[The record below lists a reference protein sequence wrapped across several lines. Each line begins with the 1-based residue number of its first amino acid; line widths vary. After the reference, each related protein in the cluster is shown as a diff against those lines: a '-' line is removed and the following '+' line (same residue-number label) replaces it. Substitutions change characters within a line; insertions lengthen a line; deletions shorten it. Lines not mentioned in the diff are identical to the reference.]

1 MNVSD
6 YKSRIPQW
14 EKDKKE
20 FEINGTIQLQTDI
33 IHRLRKEY
41 NCLLNQV
48 SISIDHLKQIKSIY
62 QSKMQSIEQEIS
74 SVLTTTELIKTK
86 MNSNHTKAMNAIRA
100 NHNKRL
106 HSIRLQ
112 YANELSIGKIDTEQ
126 RLLGNDLNDLDD
138 KNVISSIGSTRAKI
152 ADLLNHKVEKEKEND
167 TQEKLN
173 RIMLQVDQ
181 DRKRCAYLQQ
191 KIDEMTSD
199 LEEAR
204 KISSLHQTEIIL
216 NSPLKFDYTKMEQE
230 LLDRSADIIKEES
243 EYKEDSENQIEQYR
257 SQIRDI
263 RIKSDKLKKKIKKA
277 DGKTSPELEAKLKEL
292 NDLEQEHDSILKQ
305 RQMLSNLQASI
316 QKTKKKKKKVSEQI
330 SFHVSDLVEYKKE
343 NLALIEEIRRLDF
356 MIYGRNGKYQKPK
369 FTPIGSPVARRS
381 PNH

>member
-112 YANELSIGKIDTEQ
+112 YANELSIGKLDTEQ

-152 ADLLNHKVEKEKEND
+152 ADLLNHKMEKEKEND

-316 QKTKKKKKKVSEQI
+316 QKTKNKKKKVSEQI

>member
-62 QSKMQSIEQEIS
+62 QSKRQSIEQEIS

-112 YANELSIGKIDTEQ
+112 YANELSIGKLDTEQ

-152 ADLLNHKVEKEKEND
+152 ADLLNHKMEKEKEND

-369 FTPIGSPVARRS
+369 YTPIGSPVAKRS

>member
-62 QSKMQSIEQEIS
+62 QSKRQSIEQEIS

-112 YANELSIGKIDTEQ
+112 YANELSIGKLDTEQ

-152 ADLLNHKVEKEKEND
+152 ADLLN
-167 TQEKLN
+167 
-173 RIMLQVDQ
+173 
-181 DRKRCAYLQQ
+181 
-191 KIDEMTSD
+191 
-199 LEEAR
+199 
-204 KISSLHQTEIIL
+204 
-216 NSPLKFDYTKMEQE
+216 PKME
-230 LLDRSADIIKEES
+230 K
-243 EYKEDSENQIEQYR
+243 
-257 SQIRDI
+257 
-263 RIKSDKLKKKIKKA
+263 
-277 DGKTSPELEAKLKEL
+277 
-292 NDLEQEHDSILKQ
+292 
-305 RQMLSNLQASI
+305 
-316 QKTKKKKKKVSEQI
+316 
-330 SFHVSDLVEYKKE
+330 
-343 NLALIEEIRRLDF
+343 
-356 MIYGRNGKYQKPK
+356 
-369 FTPIGSPVARRS
+369 
-381 PNH
+381 